1 MRFTVL
7 VLLLSPMVFAQD
19 AAQQAQQIAT
29 QQTQQA
35 QQDTLRAMEEA
46 RETSL
51 RLNQQMMDAA
61 AAAAASAN
69 ANSQPGSAPSVDV
82 TRTPKFFPRPGTFQ
96 GITPQ
101 VNITV
106 ATKGAVIYYT
116 TDGSTPTRASSRY
129 MGPITLSKTTI
140 LKAMAV
146 APASGQ
152 SATAQ
157 GNYILK

>member
-1 MRFTVL
+1 MRFTML
-7 VLLLSPMVFAQD
+7 ILLLSPMLFAQD
-19 AAQQAQQIAT
+19 PGQQAQQIAM
-29 QQTQQA
+29 QQAQQA
-35 QQDTLRAMEEA
+35 QQDTLRAMQEA
-46 RETSL
+46 RDTNI
-51 RLNQQMMDAA
+51 RVNQQTMDAA
-61 AAAAASAN
+61 AALAAS

-82 TRTPKFFPRPGTFQ
+82 TRTPKFFPKPGTYK

-101 VNITV
+101 VKISV

-129 MGPITLSKTTI
+129 MGPITIARTTT
-140 LKAMAV
+140 LKAIAV
-146 APASGQ
+146 APALGQ